1 MTSPRT
7 EFLSG
12 VRDELPL
19 LVGVIP
25 FGMIYG
31 ILAVSAGIP
40 AVQAQAMSLILF
52 AGSSQFITAQLFGHG
67 TPAMVMVLTAAIVN
81 LRHAL
86 YSASIAPYTRKLRP
100 AWKWTLAYLLT
111 DEAYAVSIHHYQSH
125 DSHSNPES
133 TGNKHWYLLGA
144 GLGLWSTW
152 QVSTAMGVFI
162 GAQVPASWS
171 LDYSLVLTF
180 IALLVPNLR
189 DRPSL
194 AAALASG
201 VTAILAHPLPL
212 KLGLVCAALVGII
225 TGMWLESRK

>member
-1 MTSPRT
+1 MTSSRT

-31 ILAVSAGIP
+31 VLAVSVDIP
-40 AVQAQAMSLILF
+40 AGQAQAMSFILF

-67 TPAMVMVLTAAIVN
+67 TPAIVMALTAAIVN

-86 YSASIAPYTRKLRP
+86 YSASIAPYTQNLRS
-100 AWKWTLAYLLT
+100 AWKWVLAYLLT
-111 DEAYAVSIHHYQSH
+111 DEAYAVSIHHYQSQN
-125 DSHSNPES
+125 SQPES
-133 TGNKHWYLLGA
+133 VSDKHWYLLGA
-144 GLGLWSTW
+144 GLGLWLTW
-152 QVSTAMGVFI
+152 QLSTAVGIFI
-162 GAQVPASWS
+162 GAQVPPSWS
-171 LDYSLVLTF
+171 LDFSLVLTF

-194 AAALASG
+194 AAALAAG
-201 VTAILAHPLPL
+201 FTAVLAHPLPF
-212 KLGLVCAALVGII
+212 KLGLVCAALVGIF
-225 TGMWLESRK
+225 TGVWMENRK